1 MIFVIE
7 KAWNWNNIT
16 STHWNE
22 PSEDIYYYLHLWS
35 EKRSKKLLDLGAGI
49 GRHSLLFAKNGFDVT
64 AFDFSK
70 EGLDKIEN
78 FADQLNLEIDLV
90 NGNMNRLPFASQS
103 FDFVIAYNSIYH
115 TDYEGLIRTI
125 YEIRRVLKANGEA
138 FVTMLSKN
146 DKSFIDGSGSL
157 IAENT
162 LMKKEEDGSILPH
175 FFVDE
180 EYIYKLF
187 KSFHIISLKQI
198 EEFHEDKTFFHY
210 AIHLR
215 KGDT

>member
-1 MIFVIE
+1 MIE

-35 EKRSKKLLDLGAGI
+35 EKRNKKLLDLGAGI

-103 FDFVIAYNSIYH
+103 FDFVVAYNSIYH

-215 KGDT
+215 NGDA

>member
-1 MIFVIE
+1 MIE

-35 EKRSKKLLDLGAGI
+35 EKRNKKLLDLGAGI

-103 FDFVIAYNSIYH
+103 FDFVVAYNSIYH

-210 AIHLR
+210 AIHFR
-215 KGDT
+215 KGDA

>member
-35 EKRSKKLLDLGAGI
+35 EKRNKKLLDLGAGI

-103 FDFVIAYNSIYH
+103 FDFVVAYNSIYH

-215 KGDT
+215 KGDA

>member
-1 MIFVIE
+1 MIE

-78 FADQLNLEIDLV
+78 FADQLNLKIDLV

-103 FDFVIAYNSIYH
+103 FDFVVAYNSIYH

>member
-35 EKRSKKLLDLGAGI
+35 EKRNKKLLDLGAGI
-49 GRHSLLFAKNGFDVT
+49 GRHSLLFAKNGFGVT

-103 FDFVIAYNSIYH
+103 FDFVVAYNSIYH

-215 KGDT
+215 KGDA

>member
-103 FDFVIAYNSIYH
+103 FDFVVAYNSIYH

>member
-198 EEFHEDKTFFHY
+198 EEFYEDKTFFHY

-215 KGDT
+215 KGDA

>member
-1 MIFVIE
+1 MIE

-16 STHWNE
+16 SAQRN
-22 PSEDIYYYLHLWS
+22 
-35 EKRSKKLLDLGAGI
+35 KKLLDLGAGI

-215 KGDT
+215 KGDA

>member
-1 MIFVIE
+1 MIE

-35 EKRSKKLLDLGAGI
+35 EKRNKKLLDLGAGI

-103 FDFVIAYNSIYH
+103 FDFVVAYNSIYH

-210 AIHLR
+210 AIHFR

>member
-1 MIFVIE
+1 MIE

-35 EKRSKKLLDLGAGI
+35 EKRNKKLLDLGAGI

-175 FFVDE
+175 SFVDE

-215 KGDT
+215 KGDA

>member
-1 MIFVIE
+1 MIE

-49 GRHSLLFAKNGFDVT
+49 GRHSLLFAKNDFDVT

-90 NGNMNRLPFASQS
+90 NGNMNRLPFESQR
-103 FDFVIAYNSIYH
+103 FDFVVAYNSIYH

-198 EEFHEDKTFFHY
+198 EEFHESKTFMHY
-210 AIHLR
+210 AIYLK
-215 KGDT
+215 KGDA

>member
-103 FDFVIAYNSIYH
+103 FDFVVAYNSIYH

-146 DKSFIDGSGSL
+146 DRSFIDGSGSL

-187 KSFHIISLKQI
+187 KSFYIISLKQI

-215 KGDT
+215 KGDA

>member
-35 EKRSKKLLDLGAGI
+35 EKRNKKLLDLGAGI

-215 KGDT
+215 KGDA

>member
-103 FDFVIAYNSIYH
+103 FDFVVAYNSIYH

-198 EEFHEDKTFFHY
+198 EEFYEDKTFFHY

-215 KGDT
+215 KGDA